1 MFYSSDHL
9 NAVDSALSLR
19 SAQKLLEEQVTIERI
34 PDHKNSM
41 CAVTINLPWDVADR
55 LTEVFAPFIANMAA
69 SIELRNKHHM
79 EHQARK
85 REIEAEQ
92 QRKQREANTFLHAQL
107 RRIHKEALCYWDFND
122 ALHGN
127 TVTGKNYYMPT
138 GRQTQKMY
146 ARMRRWSISQRLKR
160 GDTAQEIAEAF
171 DVKTEAIRT
180 VIRQITKNG
189 GNWR

>member
-34 PDHKNSM
+34 PDHKN
-41 CAVTINLPWDVADR
+41 
-55 LTEVFAPFIANMAA
+55 
-69 SIELRNKHHM
+69 IELRNKHHM